1 MLDMTEKSE
10 RNHSRT
16 LPRLKIP
23 SFRRGSS
30 DPPTNLEEIAEGN
43 GGGFPEWSKTFKV
56 SN

>member
-1 MLDMTEKSE
+1 MTEKSE
-10 RNHSRT
+10 RNLSRT

-30 DPPTNLEEIAEGN
+30 DPPMILEEIAEGY